1 MYHIGK
7 VLEVWSGKVA
17 KGDDSV
23 QATLEMWDENV
34 ITLKADTKVA
44 KQVKQGDFVLVDYTP
59 TMVGAA
65 ATPKQLIIKILDAKS
80 GDRAW
85 QVYKEFHK
93 KQRASKAGGA
103 IAQMAQQTQESYFG

>member
-7 VLEVWSGKVA
+7 VLEVWSGKAA

-34 ITLKADTKVA
+34 ITLKADSKVSRLI
-44 KQVKQGDFVLVDYTP
+44 KQGDFVLVDYTP

-65 ATPKQLIIKILDAKS
+65 ATPRQIIVKVLDTKS
-80 GDRAW
+80 GERTW
-85 QVYKEFHK
+85 GFYKEFHK
-93 KQRASKAGGA
+93 RQRAAKAGM
-103 IAQMAQQTQESYFG
+103 QMQQAHQAQESYFG